1 MKKRNM
7 SSFSENRIQ
16 NMDRIKGGYPLHRMH
31 WWPKH
36 LQKYQ
41 LHVLEKFNLEKC

>member
-7 SSFSENRIQ
+7 ASCFENRIQ
-16 NMDRIKGGYPLHRMH
+16 NMEQIKGGHALHGVH
-31 WWPKH
+31 WWPKR